1 MTEMVVNLPQDLRD
15 RLEALA
21 RRTGCTVSA
30 CMETAVFEFI
40 EQWETHLRDI
50 ASLEVPVAALPEAA
64 NF

>member
-1 MTEMVVNLPQDLRD
+1 MPALVVNIPQDMKA

-21 RRTGCTVSA
+21 ARTGCSVSQ
-30 CMETAVFEFI
+30 CMETAVFEFV

-50 ASLEVPVAALPEAA
+50 GTMDPPVALPEAA